1 MVLKIRKEGDHLED
15 LKETLDTLRSYNM
28 KLNPGICVFRV
39 TAWKFLRFMVS
50 QRGTEISPNKIR
62 AIIEMEP
69 LKTMKE
75 VQNLNSKIAT
85 LNRFMSRAMDKCLS
99 FFRTLKKSFEWMAEC

>member
-1 MVLKIRKEGDHLED
+1 MVVKIRKEGDHLED
-15 LKETLDTLRSYNM
+15 LRETLDTLRSYNM

-39 TAWKFLRFMVS
+39 TAWKFLRFVVS
-50 QRGTEISPNKIR
+50 QRGTETSPDKIR
-62 AIIEMEP
+62 AIIEMAP
-69 LKTMKE
+69 LKNMKE

-99 FFRTLKKSFEWMAEC
+99 FFRTLKKSFEWTAEC

>member
-1 MVLKIRKEGDHLED
+1 
-15 LKETLDTLRSYNM
+15 
-28 KLNPGICVFRV
+28 
-39 TAWKFLRFMVS
+39 MVS
-50 QRGTEISPNKIR
+50 QRGTEISPDKIR
-62 AIIEMEP
+62 AIIEMAP
-69 LKTMKE
+69 PKNMKE